1 MPLLNSAGQVMYA
14 IEFFNDIT
22 AQKKIQIAMQEA
34 RNVAEKASK
43 LKSSFLSNI
52 NHEIRTPL
60 NAIMGFSKLM
70 LLKDSGNEAPQEY
83 LEVIHSSGQRL
94 LDTISGIIELS
105 RLQSGDYVIL
115 NEVFNLNKLLV
126 SIGDTFKE
134 HPNVHSGKIQFTMS
148 LPTNQLWINTDK
160 FRITQVIK
168 HLLDNAIKFTNKGM
182 VFIGLEIRPG
192 NIAFVIQDSGQ
203 GISAENPDE
212 IFEYFGKDHLKTHP
226 LEGSGLGLAMAFHNA
241 KVIGGQLEFIK
252 GDAPGSRFE
261 LLLPHEFTQTAP
273 KEPMPETVWKKTNI
287 LIAEDDETNFLY
299 LQELLCNTGLKLIH
313 AANGKEALELLNE
326 AVDLVLLD
334 IQMPIVDGIRIAR
347 TIRESGSK
355 VPIIA
360 LTAHNYREKKCLEAG
375 CNQFI
380 TKPINSSLLFSVL
393 RQFLT

>member
-1 MPLLNSAGQVMYA
+1 MGQVMYA

-22 AQKKIQIAMQEA
+22 AQKKIQISMQDA
-34 RNVAEKASK
+34 KNVAEKASK

-70 LLKDSGNEAPQEY
+70 IMKSAVNEAHKEY

-105 RLQSGDYVIL
+105 RLQSGDYVIA
-115 NEVFNLNKLLV
+115 NEVFNMNKLLV
-126 SIGDTFKE
+126 SIGDSFKE
-134 HPNVHSGKIQFTMS
+134 HPNVFSGKIQFTLS

-160 FRITQVIK
+160 FRLTQVIT
-168 HLLDNAIKFTNKGM
+168 HLLDNAIKFTEKGI
-182 VFIGLEIRPG
+182 VFLGLEIRSG
-192 NIAFVIQDSGQ
+192 SIAIVIQDSGQ
-203 GISAENPDE
+203 GINSENPKE

-226 LEGSGLGLAMAFHNA
+226 LEGSGLGLAMAYHNA
-241 KVIGGQLEFIK
+241 KAIGGQLEFVTS
-252 GDAPGSRFE
+252 DTSGSRFE
-261 LLLPHEFTQTAP
+261 LLLSHEFTQTAP
-273 KEPMPETVWKKTNI
+273 KGPMPEVEWKKTNI

-299 LQELLCNTGLKLIH
+299 LQELLGNTGLKLSH
-313 AANGKEALELLNE
+313 AGNGKQTLEMFDE
-326 AVDLVLLD
+326 SVDLLLLD
-334 IQMPIVDGIRIAR
+334 IQMPIIDGIRIAK
-347 TIRESGSK
+347 TIRETGSK

-360 LTAHNYREKKCLEAG
+360 LTAHNYREKECLEAG

-393 RQFLT
+393 RQYLT